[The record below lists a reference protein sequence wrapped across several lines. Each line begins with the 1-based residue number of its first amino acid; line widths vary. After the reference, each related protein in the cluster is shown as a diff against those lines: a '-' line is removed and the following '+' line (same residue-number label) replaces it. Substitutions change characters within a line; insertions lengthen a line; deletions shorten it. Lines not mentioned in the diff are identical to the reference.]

1 MACVCAVVLFG
12 GERGDVAQHSPCS
25 PAPAQRPSRQGG
37 YLVTRRRIDFLFYLE
52 IHIVVWWL
60 VFLCYLDVFLPSTS
74 QVVNCIQLSSLVER
88 QDRRVSGSSLID
100 EQLQGVVSMVVRD
113 FVLSWYNNL
122 STHQAF
128 ITHLH
133 RTIQHSMVIL
143 ANRLVFLC
151 LKPIFCLFLKVIG
164 KNIL

>member
-1 MACVCAVVLFG
+1 MIYV
-12 GERGDVAQHSPCS
+12 S
-25 PAPAQRPSRQGG
+25 
-37 YLVTRRRIDFLFYLE
+37 
-52 IHIVVWWL
+52 
-60 VFLCYLDVFLPSTS
+60 VFNLDVFLPLTS

-100 EQLQGVVSMVVRD
+100 EQLQGVVSLVVRD

-151 LKPIFCLFLKVIG
+151 PKPYFFLFLKVMG
-164 KNIL
+164 KKYFKELNTTPAGAASQLRIIPFSSLALTDHKTTAW